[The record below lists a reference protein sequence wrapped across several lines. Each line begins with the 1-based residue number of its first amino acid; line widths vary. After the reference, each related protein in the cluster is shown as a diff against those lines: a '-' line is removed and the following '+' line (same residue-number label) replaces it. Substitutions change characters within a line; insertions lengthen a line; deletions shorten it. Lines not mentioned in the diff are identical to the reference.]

1 MAADMV
7 PLAAIVL
14 VSVSKL
20 GSQIGT
26 KHYWYQKVW
35 NNTQSYFS
43 PFAVLFSVAK
53 FSHKGVWKEEEDH
66 LLKWNLRSDG
76 WELVEGERS
85 SIHPREGGWWTGEW
99 GVHGESS
106 LNPHSHLSLWVEGT
120 ETSHAVWLRNLID
133 SSTLNFCLFFLNS
146 FTFIS
151 IVSGEKYAPSRGS

>member
-1 MAADMV
+1 MAADIM
-7 PLAAIVL
+7 PLAAIVV
-14 VSVSKL
+14 VSVLKL
-20 GSQIGT
+20 RSHTGS

-35 NNTQSYFS
+35 NNTQSYFP
-43 PFAVLFSVAK
+43 PFVVLFSSAK

-85 SIHPREGGWWTGEW
+85 SIHPRGGGWWRKGGRAGEFTK
-99 GVHGESS
+99 SP
-106 LNPHSHLSLWVEGT
+106 LTPLSVGGGDG

-133 SSTLNFCLFFLNS
+133 SSTLNFCLFSLKS

-151 IVSGEKYAPSRGS
+151 IVSVEKYAPSRGR